1 MLGYV
6 TIEKSELK
14 MREFDVY
21 SGYYCGIC
29 KSIGKRYGQIP
40 RLTLSYDAAFLAL
53 LLSSTCMDKD
63 QIYSETCIAHPIK
76 KRPITK
82 DNQWVDYAADVMLI
96 LAYHKFWDD
105 WNDEKKI
112 TGIFGIM
119 VFKQYYKKLYK
130 KYNALCTVVEN
141 NLKELAALE
150 AGKCKNLDMISDK
163 FAEVMEKI
171 FVSGPGSDRNH
182 KILGSIGKHLGK
194 WIYMIDALDDI
205 EKDIKEN
212 SYNPLVYRFDFNEE
226 NETVLKFK
234 ERIREQ
240 VEFNLFQ
247 YLAQLSAACDL
258 LEFKKNKEIIENV
271 VFMGLRRKTEAILE
285 KGINEE

>member
-1 MLGYV
+1 
-6 TIEKSELK
+6 
-14 MREFDVY
+14 
-21 SGYYCGIC
+21 
-29 KSIGKRYGQIP
+29 
-40 RLTLSYDAAFLAL
+40 
-53 LLSSTCMDKD
+53 
-63 QIYSETCIAHPIK
+63 
-76 KRPITK
+76 
-82 DNQWVDYAADVMLI
+82 
-96 LAYHKFWDD
+96 
-105 WNDEKKI
+105 
-112 TGIFGIM
+112 
-119 VFKQYYKKLYK
+119 
-130 KYNALCTVVEN
+130 
-141 NLKELAALE
+141 
-150 AGKCKNLDMISDK
+150 MISDK

-171 FVSGPGSDRNH
+171 FVTGPGSDRNH